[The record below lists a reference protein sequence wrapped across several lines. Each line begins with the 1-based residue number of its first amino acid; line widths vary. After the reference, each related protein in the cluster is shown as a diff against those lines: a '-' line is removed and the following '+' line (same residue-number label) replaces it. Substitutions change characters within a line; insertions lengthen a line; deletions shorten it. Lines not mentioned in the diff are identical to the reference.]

1 MFVQPA
7 NQLNG
12 EVSVPGDKSIS
23 HRSAIFSAISDGT
36 ATISNYLVA
45 EDCLS
50 TLQCIE
56 QLGAKITRDGTTVTI
71 TGCGIDGLIAP
82 TSDLDCGNS
91 GTTARTLA
99 GVLAGQRFRSTMVG
113 DESLS
118 KRPMRRII
126 EPIGLLG
133 ASVESNDG
141 KLPMTL
147 GESNLVGKEITL
159 SVASAQVK
167 TCILLAGLYASGET
181 AVIEP
186 TPTRDHTERMLA
198 WLGVDVSVEQL
209 DQGRSIAVRGGSRL
223 TARDINVPGD
233 ISSAAFL
240 IVATACLPDS
250 SITIRNVGVNSTR
263 TGILDVLRLCGVEID
278 ISNAAETCNEPVA
291 DLVVSASELR
301 TPARLDGAIIANI
314 IDELPILAVLGTQLP
329 DGLEVRGASEL
340 RVKESDRID
349 AIVRNLRTVGTVVDE
364 FDDGFR
370 VHCSNIVGGE
380 VDSFGD
386 HRIAMAFAV
395 AGLLSSEGVTIRIA
409 DCTDISFP
417 GFFETLGSLVR

>member
-223 TARDINVPGD
+223 TARDIN
-233 ISSAAFL
+233 
-240 IVATACLPDS
+240 
-250 SITIRNVGVNSTR
+250 
-263 TGILDVLRLCGVEID
+263 
-278 ISNAAETCNEPVA
+278 
-291 DLVVSASELR
+291 
-301 TPARLDGAIIANI
+301 
-314 IDELPILAVLGTQLP
+314 
-329 DGLEVRGASEL
+329 
-340 RVKESDRID
+340 
-349 AIVRNLRTVGTVVDE
+349 
-364 FDDGFR
+364 
-370 VHCSNIVGGE
+370 
-380 VDSFGD
+380 
-386 HRIAMAFAV
+386 
-395 AGLLSSEGVTIRIA
+395 
-409 DCTDISFP
+409 
-417 GFFETLGSLVR
+417 